1 MKNVL
6 VPLLTSA
13 LSYIQSAQTFAGL
26 PSQRIWIASRRR
38 EFCNSNPEV
47 GVDHET
53 GLVLVIKTR
62 ALGNDGEAV
71 INLRP
76 RHARSPQNVLADHID
91 YFSLE
96 APSMTQPITVNS

>member
-1 MKNVL
+1 MQDGNFKPRHVVRGGSPAAAGNL
-6 VPLLTSA
+6 VTR
-13 LSYIQSAQTFAGL
+13 IQKF
-26 PSQRIWIASRRR
+26 
-38 EFCNSNPEV
+38 